1 MATSRDDITAEVAA
15 TQYRQA
21 ADSAYRAAL
30 GSPPPG
36 HMPGES
42 LTGYRVRLAH
52 GLAGFSQTYAKFQV
66 DSLAGMAR
74 AGALRVAEETIFRE
88 ASEAA
93 KRPVGPLR
101 ERKELDQSG
110 RPIVRFY
117 GSPDACW
124 GPFKIPPRY
133 VKAFNTRGGAR

>member
-1 MATSRDDITAEVAA
+1 MATSRDDITVEVAA
-15 TQYRQA
+15 SQYRQA
-21 ADSAYRAAL
+21 ADSAYRAAV
-30 GSPPPG
+30 GGAAPG
-36 HMPGES
+36 HLPGES
-42 LTGYRVRLAH
+42 LAAYRIRLAD
-52 GLAGFSQTYAKFQV
+52 GLKGFSRDYRKFSV
-66 DSLAGMAR
+66 DSLAQMHR
-74 AGALRVAEETIFRE
+74 AGALGIAEETIYRD
-88 ASEAA
+88 AAEAA